1 MGNNKL
7 PITVLCGRDKR
18 VHRSK
23 AELQEREQNEIKA
36 PDDDIQVPNCLKTKK
51 LKDRFN
57 FIVEQ
62 LKRINLMSN
71 LDVDCI
77 VRYITAEEEYE
88 QVTAKINKTSI
99 MVEGINENGLPDYV
113 VNKEYERLI
122 NLQDKVFKQ
131 ARSAASDIGLTISSR
146 CKLVMPKATKEETK
160 SKDPFDALFNAN

>member
-1 MGNNKL
+1 MPSKKPLAVIMGNGNTSHL
-7 PITVLCGRDKR
+7 T
-18 VHRSK
+18 K
-23 AELQEREQNEIKA
+23 AEILEREQNEIKA
-36 PDDDIQVPNCLKTKK
+36 PCDDIQIPNCLKTKK
-51 LKDRFN
+51 SKEKFEY
-57 FIVEQ
+57 IVKE

-122 NLQDKVFKQ
+122 TLQDKVFKQ
-131 ARSAASDIGLTISSR
+131 ARSAAGDIGLTISSR
-146 CKLVMPKATKEETK
+146 CKLVMPKSTKEETK

>member
-1 MGNNKL
+1 MPSKKPLAVIMGNGNTSHL
-7 PITVLCGRDKR
+7 T
-18 VHRSK
+18 K
-23 AELQEREQNEIKA
+23 AEILEREQNEIKA
-36 PDDDIQVPNCLKTKK
+36 PDDDIQIPNCLKTKK
-51 LKDRFN
+51 SKEKFEY
-57 FIVEQ
+57 IVKE

-122 NLQDKVFKQ
+122 TLQDKVFKQ
-131 ARSAASDIGLTISSR
+131 ARSAAGDIGLTISSR

>member
-1 MGNNKL
+1 MPSKKPLAVIMGNGNTSHL
-7 PITVLCGRDKR
+7 T
-18 VHRSK
+18 K
-23 AELQEREQNEIKA
+23 AEILEREQNEIKA

-51 LKDRFN
+51 SKEKFEY
-57 FIVEQ
+57 IVKE

-88 QVTAKINKTSI
+88 QITAKINKTYI

-131 ARSAASDIGLTISSR
+131 ARSAAGDIGLTITSR
-146 CKLVMPKATKEETK
+146 CKLVMPKSVKEETK

>member
-1 MGNNKL
+1 MSNHKPLSVIMGNGNTAHL
-7 PITVLCGRDKR
+7 T
-18 VHRSK
+18 K
-23 AELQEREQNEIKA
+23 AEILEREKREIKA
-36 PDDDIQVPNCLKTKK
+36 PCDEVEIPSCLKSKK
-51 LKDRFN
+51 LKEKFN
-57 FIVEQ
+57 FIVKQ

-88 QVTAKINKTSI
+88 QITAKINKTSI

-131 ARSAASDIGLTISSR
+131 ARSAAGDIGLTITSR

>member
-1 MGNNKL
+1 MPSKKPLAVIMGNGNTSHL
-7 PITVLCGRDKR
+7 T
-18 VHRSK
+18 K
-23 AELQEREQNEIKA
+23 AEILEREQNEIKA

-51 LKDRFN
+51 SKEKFEY
-57 FIVEQ
+57 IVKE

-88 QVTAKINKTSI
+88 QITAKINKTSI

-131 ARSAASDIGLTISSR
+131 ARSAAGDIGLTITSR
-146 CKLVMPKATKEETK
+146 CKLVMPKSVKEETK